1 LASDIRHL
9 QDVAAWV
16 ARVEAAR
23 TRIYSVAKVTPVSEF
38 SMPHQ
43 PGTTLLVKRE
53 DLQTTGSFKVR
64 GATNK
69 VLSLTAEQAS
79 RRVITSSTGNHGL
92 AVAAAARYRGIEAE
106 VFVSQHVSEKKLD
119 RMREYGARIRFAG
132 DNPLQAE
139 LAARAEAEASGRTY
153 ISPYND
159 VEVVAGQ
166 GTIAA
171 ELLEQTAELDAVYVS
186 VGGGGLISGIGCY
199 LKQFSPKTEVVGC
212 WPRSS
217 RVMYECL
224 QAGRIIEFPE
234 EPTLSES
241 TAGGVEPGSITFQL
255 CQRVI
260 DRRIVVSEEEIL
272 QAMRWARQLGWHL
285 EGAAGVALAAAIR
298 DAERITA
305 TAVIACGANTSPEVE
320 KRLR

>member
-132 DNPLQAE
+132 DNPLRRS
-139 LAARAEAEASGRTY
+139 LLPVRKPKRPDGPISLRTTTLRLSRGREP
-153 ISPYND
+153 SPLNCSSKLPNW
-159 VEVVAGQ
+159 
-166 GTIAA
+166 T
-171 ELLEQTAELDAVYVS
+171 
-186 VGGGGLISGIGCY
+186 
-199 LKQFSPKTEVVGC
+199 
-212 WPRSS
+212 RS
-217 RVMYECL
+217 
-224 QAGRIIEFPE
+224 
-234 EPTLSES
+234 
-241 TAGGVEPGSITFQL
+241 
-255 CQRVI
+255 
-260 DRRIVVSEEEIL
+260 
-272 QAMRWARQLGWHL
+272 
-285 EGAAGVALAAAIR
+285 
-298 DAERITA
+298 
-305 TAVIACGANTSPEVE
+305 TSPWEVAD
-320 KRLR
+320 